1 MYTYM
6 YCMTFCSLDTFFSI
20 PLFLLFSPLMGLDT
34 IVKVSVKCKGT
45 FGEEKMVGC
54 TYITLKDFNVL
65 DRPVTKWYD
74 LQSKSGS
81 GKENKPRGMIQ
92 LTIGFVSRWKS
103 TEALD
108 LATDEPECENLAFKR
123 FAFGR
128 FSLRKSLK
136 RQSSQPELK
145 RRRRGGSKE
154 PTDIPSPAKPRDSD
168 KHIANDRSA
177 ASSFSGTLV
186 GSPPRDANIHQ
197 FHKAA
202 GSREAHRQM
211 KVEGTHSRQYPL
223 PDRPTRLFIS
233 GASSDPV
240 QTTPIEEPS
249 TELQDLAA
257 EGVRSQCHGPVA

>member
-1 MYTYM
+1 
-6 YCMTFCSLDTFFSI
+6 
-20 PLFLLFSPLMGLDT
+20 MGLDT

-45 FGEEKMVGC
+45 FGEEKLVGC

-81 GKENKPRGMIQ
+81 GKESKPRGMIQ

-108 LATDEPECENLAFKR
+108 LATDEPDCETLAFKR

-128 FSLRKSLK
+128 FSLRKSLR

-145 RRRRGGSKE
+145 RRRREGSIE
-154 PTDIPSPAKPRDSD
+154 PCDIPSPAKPRNSD
-168 KHIANDRSA
+168 RHSTNDRPA
-177 ASSFSGTLV
+177 ASSFSGSVV
-186 GSPPRDANIHQ
+186 GSPPKDTNTQHL
-197 FHKAA
+197 HKVTA
-202 GSREAHRQM
+202 SKEPHLQM
-211 KVEGTHSRQYPL
+211 KVVGLHSSQYPL

-240 QTTPIEEPS
+240 QTTPVEETS
-249 TELQDLAA
+249 SELPDIAA
-257 EGVRSQCHGPVA
+257 EGVSSRDPIA